1 MSREVLV
8 IGAGLAGLNCAKILK
23 ERGFQVKILEAN
35 SQAGGRMATDFVDG
49 FTLDHGFQVIN
60 PAYPE
65 LISNNLVEKLD
76 LTPLPKG
83 IEIQI
88 DNRLILMGDPFKSLS
103 YLPGNLSQSSG
114 HIVEKLRFIQFLSR
128 KAPEVDLG
136 TVLKGA
142 GGFYQKVIRNFLMGV
157 FLCDP
162 DLVSARMAKELLYW
176 FVKGNPGLP
185 RAGAQALPA
194 TLSKGLDIE
203 FNTRVLK
210 ILDSGVATDDGV
222 RKADFVVVA
231 VDEGI
236 AKELLGKPAVDM
248 NASTTWYYAVPQG
261 VISTKHLRLDAGN
274 SVVNS
279 IAISNVV
286 ADYAPSGQT
295 LISTT
300 TLKNQTEKEIRS
312 ELARLWELPESKF
325 EYLKHYQI
333 KKSLPKHLPGKPLL
347 SPVKVSERVF
357 AAGDYLAVP
366 SQQGALLSGRLA
378 AEALSAKN

>member
-8 IGAGLAGLNCAKILK
+8 IGAGLAGLNCAKILQEK
-23 ERGFQVKILEAN
+23 GFQVKILEA
-35 SQAGGRMATDFVDG
+35 SSRSGGRMATDFVDG

-65 LISNNLVEKLD
+65 LMSNNLVEKLD

-88 DNRLILMGDPFKSLS
+88 DNRLIHMGDPFKSLS
-103 YLPGNLSQSSG
+103 YLPGDLSTSSG

-128 KAPEVDLG
+128 KTPETDLG
-136 TVLKGA
+136 TALKGA

-185 RAGAQALPA
+185 RAGAQVLPA
-194 TLSKGLDIE
+194 ALTQGLDIE

-231 VDEGI
+231 VDEVI
-236 AKELLGKPAVDM
+236 ANELLGKPTVEM
-248 NASTTWYYAVPQG
+248 NSSTTWYHSVPQG
-261 VISTKHLRLDAGN
+261 VISTNHLRLDSSHG
-274 SVVNS
+274 VVNT
-279 IAISNVV
+279 IALSNVV
-286 ADYAPSGQT
+286 EDYAPSGKT

-300 TLKNQTEKEIRS
+300 TLSNQS
-312 ELARLWELPESKF
+312 EEQIKSALSRIWQIPESKF
-325 EYLKHYQI
+325 QYIKHYEI
-333 KKSLPKHLPGKPLL
+333 RKSLPKHLPGKPLL
-347 SPVKVSERVF
+347 SPVKISDRVF
-357 AAGDYLAVP
+357 TAGDYLAVP
-366 SQQGALLSGRLA
+366 SQQGALRSGRLA
-378 AEALSAKN
+378 AEAIIASR

>member
-8 IGAGLAGLNCAKILK
+8 IGAGLAGLNCAKILQEK
-23 ERGFQVKILEAN
+23 GFQVKILEA
-35 SQAGGRMATDFVDG
+35 SSRSGGRMATDFVDG

-65 LISNNLVEKLD
+65 LMSNNLVEKLD

-88 DNRLILMGDPFKSLS
+88 DNRLIHMGDPFKSLP
-103 YLPGNLSQSSG
+103 YLPGDLSTSSG

-128 KAPEVDLG
+128 KTPETDLG
-136 TVLKGA
+136 TALKGA

-185 RAGAQALPA
+185 RAGAQVLPA
-194 TLSKGLDIE
+194 ALTQGLDIE

-210 ILDSGVATDDGV
+210 LLDSGVATDEGV

-231 VDEGI
+231 VDEVI
-236 AKELLGKPAVDM
+236 ANELLGKPTVEM
-248 NASTTWYYAVPQG
+248 NSSTTWYHSVPQG
-261 VISTKHLRLDAGN
+261 VISTKHLRLDAGQE
-274 SVVNS
+274 VVNS
-279 IAISNVV
+279 IALSNVV
-286 ADYAPSGQT
+286 EDYAPSGKT

-300 TLKNQTEKEIRS
+300 TLSNQS
-312 ELARLWELPESKF
+312 EEQIKSALSRIWQIPESKF
-325 EYLKHYQI
+325 QYIKHYEI
-333 KKSLPKHLPGKPLL
+333 RKSLPKHLPGKPLL
-347 SPVKVSERVF
+347 SPVKISDRVF
-357 AAGDYLAVP
+357 TAGDYLAVP
-366 SQQGALLSGRLA
+366 SQQGALRSGRLA
-378 AEALSAKN
+378 AEAIIASR